1 MTVGED
7 PSREA
12 GPAALPGGP
21 PAADETSLPASD
33 IDSRAGD
40 GSAESSRS
48 FAEDLRDLAGD
59 AQTLFDAEK
68 AYERAR
74 LSYALS
80 RGKGV
85 ALSFVLA
92 GVLVYFATIAAVVG
106 LLLALAPL
114 LTAWGALAVVTLGL
128 ALFSFLFFRSGMKRL
143 RRMRTFLGAGAVG
156 AAAGGAST

>member
-1 MTVGED
+1 MDLAQPGSLDGEV
-7 PSREA
+7 
-12 GPAALPGGP
+12 AARLDDG
-21 PAADETSLPASD
+21 AAEPQ
-33 IDSRAGD
+33 
-40 GSAESSRS
+40 RS

-59 AQTLFDAEK
+59 AQTLFEAGK

-80 RGKGV
+80 RGKRV

-92 GVLVYFATIAAVVG
+92 LVLVYFAAIAAVVG

-128 ALFSFLFFRSGMKRL
+128 ALLAFLFLRSGLKRL
-143 RRMRTFLGAGAVG
+143 RRMRTFLGAGATG
-156 AAAGGAST
+156 AAAGGAPS